1 MTTEITTLEQ
11 SKRLL
16 EAGLNP
22 NTADLYYTI
31 FDGNSI
37 PHLTIPPIT
46 EKDWKNLYPQVYTP
60 CWSVAGLMRALPVS
74 SALGNGEENGKKYW
88 ICKYIGEGSSC
99 GTRDGLGDTQIEA
112 CINLITRLLEEG
124 IIEK

>member
-16 EAGLNP
+16 EAGLNS

-46 EKDWKNLYPQVYTP
+46 EKDWENLYPQVYTP
-60 CWSVAGLMRALPVS
+60 CWSVAGLMEALPVS
-74 SALGNGEENGKKYW
+74 SALGNGEESGKKYW
-88 ICKYIGEGSSC
+88 ICKYIGEGSSDE
-99 GTRDGLGDTQIEA
+99 TRNGLGDTQIEA
-112 CINLITRLLEEG
+112 CINLITLLLEEG